1 MSQKEYTKLYPTG
14 YCAGKFY
21 GTTKIRK
28 WPPDGNIG
36 KLPLTLII
44 SNTATV
50 SYQLAKYLAHFL
62 SSLTRSGYTVNSTKD
77 LIVKIKNEK
86 IPKNCNMVSFDVKP
100 ISTSVQL
107 EYTID
112 ITIKRIFEDH
122 KNTTTFKNLKKKVE
136 ETFHFIH

>member
-1 MSQKEYTKLYPTG
+1 M
-14 YCAGKFY
+14 
-21 GTTKIRK
+21 
-28 WPPDGNIG
+28 
-36 KLPLTLII
+36 
-44 SNTATV
+44 

-62 SSLTRSGYTVNSTKD
+62 SSLTRSGYTVNSTKE